1 MYPVAMVESIMAAPS
16 RICVFA
22 GSAHGSDP
30 AFATAARDLGAELAA
45 RNLGLVFGGETAGL
59 MGAVADGAL
68 AAGGKAIGVIPRL
81 PSWDGAP
88 HPGVEQR
95 FIDTLAERKQLMAD
109 LADAF
114 IALPGGLG
122 TLDELT
128 EMVTWGQLGIQR
140 KRVVMLDARG
150 YWTPFAELLDAM
162 VAAGFL
168 QQAGRAL
175 LRFESSPAAAV
186 DAAVER

>member
-1 MYPVAMVESIMAAPS
+1 MAAPS